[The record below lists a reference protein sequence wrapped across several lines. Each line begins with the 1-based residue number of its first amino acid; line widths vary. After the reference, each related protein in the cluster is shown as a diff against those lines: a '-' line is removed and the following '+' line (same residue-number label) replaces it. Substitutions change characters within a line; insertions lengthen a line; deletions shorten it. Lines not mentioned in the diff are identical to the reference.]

1 MADYSFN
8 RVATELP
15 TTAER
20 PAAGLAPTVSNP
32 SHPPAARPHLRGRKR
47 LLLIGGGL
55 ALALVIAGGLTVRR
69 SSNTV
74 AVVASSGAD
83 ADGQAA
89 VRTASVRRGDFLRT
103 VRVHGIT
110 EAIQARPIAAPR
122 LQVQGLNTLVITH
135 LVPSGTR
142 VKKGELLVEFD
153 RQAQIKAALDQQATY
168 RDLLEQ
174 INKKKADQAAA
185 LAKDKSDLKQA
196 EDAEA
201 SAALEVQRNEILSKI
216 QAEEN
221 VEALDEAKARLKQ
234 LRETFDLK
242 RKAEQA
248 DLRVLEIQRD
258 RALNAMSHAQSNAER
273 LAIRSPMDG
282 MTVLNTIWKGNGTQG
297 EVMEGDE
304 IRAGLPFMQVIDP
317 AQMQIRARA
326 NQADLPNLRA
336 AEEVQVHL
344 DAYADLVFPGK
355 VEQIASIG
363 AAGSFSNKVRTFV
376 VTFSV
381 TGNDPRFMPDLSAA
395 VDVVVE
401 RQPGA
406 LIVPRD
412 AVFEEGG
419 NSYVR
424 VAQGGGFEKRAVK
437 VSSMSDTEAV
447 IESGLDAGASV
458 QRAAGSISP
467 DTAEPGVRPS

>member
-1 MADYSFN
+1 
-8 RVATELP
+8 
-15 TTAER
+15 
-20 PAAGLAPTVSNP
+20 
-32 SHPPAARPHLRGRKR
+32 
-47 LLLIGGGL
+47 
-55 ALALVIAGGLTVRR
+55 
-69 SSNTV
+69 
-74 AVVASSGAD
+74 VASTGAD
-83 ADGQAA
+83 ATDQSL
-89 VRTASVRRGDFLRT
+89 VHSASVRRGDFLRT

-122 LQVQGLNTLVITH
+122 LQVQGLNSLVITH

-142 VKKGELLVEFD
+142 TKKGELLVEFD

-185 LAKDKSDLKQA
+185 LAKDKGDLKQA

-221 VEALDEAKARLKQ
+221 LEALEEAKARLKQ

-242 RKAEQA
+242 RKAAQA
-248 DLRVLEIQRD
+248 DLRVLEIQRE
-258 RALNAMSHAQSNAER
+258 RALNAMRHAEANSEKM
-273 LAIRSPMDG
+273 AIRAPMDG
-282 MTVLNTIWKGNGTQG
+282 MAVLNSIWKNNGQG

-304 IRAGLPFMQVIDP
+304 IRAGMPFMQVINP
-317 AQMQIRARA
+317 SQMQVRARV

-336 AEEVQVHL
+336 GQDVKVHL
-344 DAYADLVFPGK
+344 DAYPDLVFSGK
-355 VEQIASIG
+355 VEQLAAIG

-381 TGNDPRFMPDLSAA
+381 SRSDVKLMPDLSAA
-395 VDVVVE
+395 VDVEDE
-401 RQPGA
+401 RRAGV

-412 AVFEEGG
+412 AVYKEGG
-419 NSYVR
+419 QSYVR
-424 VAQGGGFEKRAVK
+424 VVRGGGFEKRAVK
-437 VSSMSDTEAV
+437 IGAMGDTEAV
-447 IESGLDAGASV
+447 IESGLDDGAMV
-458 QRAAGSISP
+458 QRAARSDSQSSGGSS
-467 DTAEPGVRPS
+467 ASVY

>member
-1 MADYSFN
+1 
-8 RVATELP
+8 
-15 TTAER
+15 
-20 PAAGLAPTVSNP
+20 
-32 SHPPAARPHLRGRKR
+32 
-47 LLLIGGGL
+47 
-55 ALALVIAGGLTVRR
+55 
-69 SSNTV
+69 
-74 AVVASSGAD
+74 
-83 ADGQAA
+83 
-89 VRTASVRRGDFLRT
+89 
-103 VRVHGIT
+103 
-110 EAIQARPIAAPR
+110 
-122 LQVQGLNTLVITH
+122 
-135 LVPSGTR
+135 
-142 VKKGELLVEFD
+142 
-153 RQAQIKAALDQQATY
+153 
-168 RDLLEQ
+168 
-174 INKKKADQAAA
+174 
-185 LAKDKSDLKQA
+185 
-196 EDAEA
+196 
-201 SAALEVQRNEILSKI
+201 
-216 QAEEN
+216 
-221 VEALDEAKARLKQ
+221 
-234 LRETFDLK
+234 
-242 RKAEQA
+242 
-248 DLRVLEIQRD
+248 
-258 RALNAMSHAQSNAER
+258 
-273 LAIRSPMDG
+273 

>member
-1 MADYSFN
+1 MADYTFN
-8 RVATELP
+8 RVTTELP
-15 TTAER
+15 KTAER
-20 PAAGLAPTVSNP
+20 PAVGLAPTVSNP
-32 SHPPAARPHLRGRKR
+32 SHAPATRLPLRGRKR
-47 LLLIGGGL
+47 LLRIGGGL
-55 ALALVIAGGLTVRR
+55 AVALVVAWGLTARR
-69 SSNTV
+69 SSNPYT
-74 AVVASSGAD
+74 ATSSGAD
-83 ADGQAA
+83 DSGQAT

-258 RALNAMSHAQSNAER
+258 RALNAMSHAQSNAQR

-401 RQPGA
+401 RLPGA

>member
-1 MADYSFN
+1 MADHTFN
-8 RVATELP
+8 GATTELP
-15 TTAER
+15 TAAER
-20 PAAGLAPTVSNP
+20 PAAGLAPPVSSP
-32 SHPPAARPHLRGRKR
+32 PRPPATGLTLRGRKR
-47 LLLIGGGL
+47 LPLIGGGL
-55 ALALVIAGGLTVRR
+55 VLVLVVVWGLIARR
-69 SSNTV
+69 SSNP
-74 AVVASSGAD
+74 AAASSGAD
-83 ADGQAA
+83 TDGQAV

-258 RALNAMSHAQSNAER
+258 RALNAMSHAQSNAQR

-355 VEQIASIG
+355 VGQIASIG